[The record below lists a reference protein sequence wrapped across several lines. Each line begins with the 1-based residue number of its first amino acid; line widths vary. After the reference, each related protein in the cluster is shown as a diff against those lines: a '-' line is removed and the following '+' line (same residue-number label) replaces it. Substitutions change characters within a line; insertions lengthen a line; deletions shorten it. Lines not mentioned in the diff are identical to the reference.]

1 MTETAINYF
10 SKQYSSGLQTHLMGD
25 PPAGLEGAHALG
37 AAAVVIGLETLDLA
51 KIHDLALAAF
61 LPPGG
66 PPDALH
72 AMSNRASHF
81 FTEAITLI
89 EETHLI
95 ALESS
100 IDLNQLVERLEERT
114 QALENANCELQREI
128 KERKRAE
135 TALKASE
142 NAALGLL
149 SESRHLEKK
158 LQDTARTILTAN
170 EDERK
175 KISLMLQDEI
185 AQTLLGIE
193 VRLIALKSNVSMNYA
208 GLNEEISTIRLLVE
222 TSAITIKRLT
232 LELGIHHE

>member
-1 MTETAINYF
+1 MTETTTSCFN
-10 SKQYSSGLQTHLMGD
+10 KHYSVGLQTYLMGD
-25 PPAGLEGAHALG
+25 PAAGLKAAHALG
-37 AAAVVIGLETLDLA
+37 SEAVVIGLETLDLA
-51 KIHDLALAAF
+51 KIHDLALAAL
-61 LPPGG
+61 LPPGS
-66 PPDALH
+66 PSDALH

-81 FTEAITLI
+81 FTEAITPI
-89 EETHLI
+89 EETHLT

-114 QALENANCELQREI
+114 QALESANCELQGEI
-128 KERKRAE
+128 MERKRAE
-135 TALKASE
+135 AALKASE

-149 SESRHLEKK
+149 SESHHLEKK

-170 EDERK
+170 EDERRK
-175 KISLMLQDEI
+175 MSLMLQDEI

-193 VRLIALKSNVSMNYA
+193 LRLIALKRNVSMNNA

-232 LELGIHHE
+232 RELGIHHE

>member
-1 MTETAINYF
+1 M
-10 SKQYSSGLQTHLMGD
+10 K
-25 PPAGLEGAHALG
+25 
-37 AAAVVIGLETLDLA
+37 
-51 KIHDLALAAF
+51 
-61 LPPGG
+61 
-66 PPDALH
+66 
-72 AMSNRASHF
+72 
-81 FTEAITLI
+81 
-89 EETHLI
+89 
-95 ALESS
+95 
-100 IDLNQLVERLEERT
+100 
-114 QALENANCELQREI
+114 
-128 KERKRAE
+128 
-135 TALKASE
+135 
-142 NAALGLL
+142 
-149 SESRHLEKK
+149 KK